1 MKFHALYRVDDGPRR
16 AVVMVSPLFA
26 ALNVTRAASRRA
38 LDAQR

>member
-1 MKFHALYRVDDGPRR
+1 MKFQAFYRVDGWAAP

-26 ALNVTRAASRRA
+26 ASNVTRAASRRA